1 MSKDEKQP
9 IEIGKNRNNKG
20 QFGEGNQFSKGKGR
34 PKGSPSIP
42 DILKK
47 VLGEE
52 IGTTEKMTRLEA
64 ILIKV
69 VKEAYDG
76 DKWAVNF
83 LADRLEGK
91 PKQIL
96 GLHEVSDEPIQVFD
110 FDEVDD

>member
-1 MSKDEKQP
+1 MSKSNDSP
-9 IEIGKNRNNKG
+9 IENGDKRNSKG
-20 QFGEGNQFSKGKGR
+20 QFGEGNQFSKGRGR

-42 DILKK
+42 DILRR

-52 IGTTEKMTRLEA
+52 IGTIDKMTRLEA

-96 GLHEVSDEPIQVFD
+96 GLQEVSDEPIQVFD